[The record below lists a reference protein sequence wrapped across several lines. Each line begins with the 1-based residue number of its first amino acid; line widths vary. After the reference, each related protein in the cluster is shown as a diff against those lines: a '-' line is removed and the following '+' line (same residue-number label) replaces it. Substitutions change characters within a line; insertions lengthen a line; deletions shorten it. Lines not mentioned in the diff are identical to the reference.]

1 MLLIMDGL
9 YHIYP
14 VFCIIIS
21 NYIAMGIML
30 AAIHVQVLD
39 FMKSVEYKARQ
50 HLSTTSLQPNED
62 HQHAII
68 EDVLQDTSLLDSWDQ
83 VCHKIPSR
91 YESYS
96 LELLKEVVKRWTTI
110 RCNSFAKCYTMQ
122 QQHQEFVKHGTRRT
136 LKAKNTEKE
145 AQ

>member
-1 MLLIMDGL
+1 
-9 YHIYP
+9 
-14 VFCIIIS
+14 
-21 NYIAMGIML
+21 
-30 AAIHVQVLD
+30 
-39 FMKSVEYKARQ
+39 MKEIEYKARK
-50 HLSTTSLQPNED
+50 HLSTTSIQPNED

-68 EDVLQDTSLLDSWDQ
+68 EDVLKDTSLLDTWDQ
-83 VCHKIPSR
+83 LSHKIPSR

-96 LELLKEVVKRWTTI
+96 LELLKEIVKLWTTI

-136 LKAKNTEKE
+136 LKVKNTEKE